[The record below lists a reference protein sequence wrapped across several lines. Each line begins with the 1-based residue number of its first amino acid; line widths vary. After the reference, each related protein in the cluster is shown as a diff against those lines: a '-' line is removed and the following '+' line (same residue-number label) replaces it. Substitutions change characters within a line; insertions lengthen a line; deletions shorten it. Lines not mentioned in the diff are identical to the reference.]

1 MEYQFI
7 VNPNTNRKVRI
18 DTPLGK
24 KIIKG
29 YAQTGGA
36 FGLGCATKACKY
48 RCEATIKDL
57 VDQSSNERIY
67 NHRMRPDN
75 KELFTSS
82 CDAHCRNTYDTRAV
96 PIKNCRDAVRVLV
109 RKKQLA
115 KQKELAKHKKPVVDD
130 NQTMLANWSRKAKKV
145 TLPKGTKLYGT
156 YPTTCN
162 ELEARYDEETG
173 KHGKY
178 FSTGIYIPLGMIL
191 EYDNPANLCTFELLE
206 DVECYVGKYS
216 FRQLEADRFYKKYE
230 DAPTKKGK
238 KDKFV
243 YDTDPIKSY
252 NHFDDKVFPLHDLFD
267 DNSLWDGTEGE
278 VFLTAESLKKV
289 RSVNNGEKIS
299 VGKAREMVEKKLKEL
314 VG

>member
-1 MEYQFI
+1 MEYNYI
-7 VNPNTNRKVRI
+7 VNPATNRKVRV
-18 DTPLGK
+18 DTTLGK
-24 KIIKG
+24 RIIKG

-48 RCEATIKDL
+48 RCEAIIKDL
-57 VDQSSNERIY
+57 VSQSGNERIY

-82 CDAHCRNTYDTRAV
+82 CDAHCKNTYDTKAV

-109 RKKQLA
+109 RKKELA
-115 KQKELAKHKKPVVDD
+115 KQKETANRTKPVAD
-130 NQTMLANWSRKAKKV
+130 NDQTMLANWSCKTKRI

-173 KHGKY
+173 KYGKY
-178 FSTGIYIPLGMIL
+178 FSTDVYIPLGMIL
-191 EYDNPANLCTFELLE
+191 EYNNPANLCTFELLE
-206 DVECYVGKYS
+206 DIECYVGKYS

-243 YDTDPIKSY
+243 YNIDPIKSY
-252 NHFDDKVFPLHDLFD
+252 NHFLYH
-267 DNSLWDGTEGE
+267 
-278 VFLTAESLKKV
+278 
-289 RSVNNGEKIS
+289 
-299 VGKAREMVEKKLKEL
+299 
-314 VG
+314 